1 MKAMGVREE
10 QLSDHTD
17 NLNVIPQNEEGSR
30 TNGDPYIQDIAVI
43 GLSGRYPGADHVDEL
58 WENVKPAGILLL
70 KCRKIAGTGKRFITR
85 NAENGVHL
93 FKMGRFPR

>member
-58 WENVKPAGILLL
+58 WENVKA
-70 KCRKIAGTGKRFITR
+70 KQAFYY
-85 NAENGVHL
+85 
-93 FKMGRFPR
+93 

>member
-1 MKAMGVREE
+1 MTSTLFFEYQTIEEIADYLLLSQRGAFMKAMGVREE

-17 NLNVIPQNEEGSR
+17 NLNVIPQNEEESR

-58 WENVKPAGILLL
+58 W
-70 KCRKIAGTGKRFITR
+70 
-85 NAENGVHL
+85 
-93 FKMGRFPR
+93 KM